1 MVAYAKTTEAAE
13 IMKAVERATR
23 DFNLCPNRVWAIAR
37 SLPRREKNLPL
48 LIPPTEK
55 NKSMVGHEDHKQC
68 TFDFCEY
75 SRLDFTSVV
84 QRHEYESC
92 TKNPCERLQ
101 GLFPS
106 AILEKAAIDGG
117 PTAWVLDGGSMVQPL
132 QRYMAISHVWSD
144 GTGTGAWADG
154 EVNKC
159 LYTFFKGVA
168 QQFQCEGIWWDTICI
183 PRGKVAR
190 SMAINKIQDNYEDA
204 RITLVH
210 DCFLRNWEWVDA
222 ETACFAIIMSPWFS
236 RGWTSLELAKSPKVK
251 VMFKGHLIK
260 DLDEDILAKAN
271 GSSERHRI
279 ASKAI
284 INLRNKIITNVN
296 DLLTVL
302 GPRHTSW
309 PRDIAIISG
318 LLVGVEIGLGST
330 QQDIYQ
336 RILTQIAKVS
346 HGNLFY
352 NSATMSKCFSWCSAN
367 ILDLS
372 LASSEPTLR
381 VEKNGEI
388 VGTWSLVE
396 LDRIPDNN
404 YIWTDTHPLIR
415 AKLLLARMDKD
426 NHMLLVEPGVSAV
439 TRALVVKLSKKVI
452 REVSC
457 EFVGSV
463 QFHPQQELCEADF
476 FHKEAEVRIGD
487 LDGMLAIEGEAWSQV
502 KTWSDDK
509 KVTDINQP
517 IHPSISGSGESRQV
531 GQWETDFKPR
541 KWTENITTQ
550 PILEES
556 GKEGQLMLS
565 AANVDAGE
573 VKRPL
578 GEKDNPNVKNQ
589 HAWTALHRAIWRGHD
604 QEAQELIKSGK
615 INKTTQD
622 KFGQQAIHLA
632 AERGNERVVNLL
644 LQGQDADPDV
654 RCQHDGQTALHR
666 ATWGGSEAV
675 VKLLLGAKAEPNI
688 QDSMG
693 WTSLHWAV
701 QYNHE
706 GIVKHLLKG
715 KADPNI
721 QCKYKKTA
729 LHIAVDRG
737 YASVTE
743 LLLEGKADFNIQC
756 KDNKSALDI
765 AAEGNYTSVV
775 QLLLLWAAKEGH
787 EAVVKL
793 LIEKNANVESKDS
806 RYGRT
811 PLSWASCNGHEA
823 IVKLLVEKNA
833 NVESKD
839 SCYGRT
845 PLSFAAGSGHRAVVK
860 LLVQNGADIESKD
873 SHCGLKPVS
882 WASSDGH
889 ELVVKL
895 LVEKGT
901 DINVKNGNGR
911 TALQAAAERGHLE
924 VVDRLLAAKAD

>member
-1 MVAYAKTTEAAE
+1 
-13 IMKAVERATR
+13 
-23 DFNLCPNRVWAIAR
+23 
-37 SLPRREKNLPL
+37 
-48 LIPPTEK
+48 
-55 NKSMVGHEDHKQC
+55 
-68 TFDFCEY
+68 
-75 SRLDFTSVV
+75 
-84 QRHEYESC
+84 
-92 TKNPCERLQ
+92 
-101 GLFPS
+101 
-106 AILEKAAIDGG
+106 
-117 PTAWVLDGGSMVQPL
+117 
-132 QRYMAISHVWSD
+132 
-144 GTGTGAWADG
+144 
-154 EVNKC
+154 
-159 LYTFFKGVA
+159 
-168 QQFQCEGIWWDTICI
+168 
-183 PRGKVAR
+183 
-190 SMAINKIQDNYEDA
+190 
-204 RITLVH
+204 
-210 DCFLRNWEWVDA
+210 
-222 ETACFAIIMSPWFS
+222 MSPWFS

-251 VMFKGHLIK
+251 VMFKGALIK
-260 DLDEDILAKAN
+260 DLDEDILAKAE
-271 GSSERHRI
+271 GFSERHRI
-279 ASKAI
+279 ATKAI
-284 INLRNKIITNVN
+284 VNLRNKRITNVN

-302 GPRHTSW
+302 GPCHTSW
-309 PRDIAIISG
+309 PRDTAIISG

-336 RILTQIAKVS
+336 KILTQIAKVS

-367 ILDLS
+367 LLDLS
-372 LASSEPTLR
+372 LASSESALR

-396 LDRIPDNN
+396 LDRIPDKN

-439 TRALVVKLSKKVI
+439 TRALVVKISKKVI
-452 REVSC
+452 REFSC

-487 LDGMLAIEGEAWSQV
+487 LEGMLEIEGEAWGQV

-509 KVTDINQP
+509 KVTDSNQP
-517 IHPSISGSGESRQV
+517 NHPSISGSGESRQV

-541 KWTENITTQ
+541 ERTENITTQ
-550 PILEES
+550 PLLEES
-556 GKEGQLMLS
+556 GKEGQLLLS
-565 AANVDAGE
+565 AANVDGGE

-578 GEKDNPNVKNQ
+578 GEKDDPNVKNQ
-589 HAWTALHRAIWRGHD
+589 YTWTALHRAIWRGHD

-644 LQGQDADPDV
+644 LQGQDADPD
-654 RCQHDGQTALHR
+654 TALHR

-675 VKLLLGAKAEPNI
+675 VKLLLRAKAEPNI

-715 KADPNI
+715 KADPDI
-721 QCKYKKTA
+721 QCKDKKTA

-756 KDNKSALDI
+756 KDNKTALDI
-765 AAEGNYTSVV
+765 AAKRNYTSVV
-775 QLLLLWAAKEGH
+775 QPLLPWAAKEGH
-787 EAVVKL
+787 EA
-793 LIEKNANVESKDS
+793 
-806 RYGRT
+806 
-811 PLSWASCNGHEA
+811 
-823 IVKLLVEKNA
+823 
-833 NVESKD
+833 
-839 SCYGRT
+839 
-845 PLSFAAGSGHRAVVK
+845 
-860 LLVQNGADIESKD
+860 
-873 SHCGLKPVS
+873 
-882 WASSDGH
+882 
-889 ELVVKL
+889 VVKL

-901 DINVKNGNGR
+901 DINVKNGNAKADVNAAAAEDGGR

-924 VVDRLLAAKAD
+924 MVDRLLAAEADVNAAAANSGGLTALQAAAKGGHLELVDRLEMTGA